1 MIWVSSDKNG
11 TKLKHSIILS
21 LPPYRNWN
29 TLKGGHFWRISCDI
43 VRYQHFLFFERYSQ
57 LNLSPK
63 KTEKR
68 HFFSRLVWLLSVGQ
82 AGLEAAIL
90 VDQEA
95 FSRNGTKKS
104 RAKPGPPNLLG
115 YSGWFRF
122 RPKFLTLGLRGWNYD
137 ETLRDFIFN
146 QKLSDLGMSLI
157 IFPSAR
163 AIPI

>member
-11 TKLKHSIILS
+11 TKLKHSIILF

-43 VRYQHFLFFERYSQ
+43 VRCQHFLFFERYSQ

-82 AGLEAAIL
+82 AGLELSSETKRHL
-90 VDQEA
+90 VGMGR
-95 FSRNGTKKS
+95 RNHEQNQDHRTYLDTPVGSDFVRNFLPWVSEDEIMMKLFAT
-104 RAKPGPPNLLG
+104 L
-115 YSGWFRF
+115 
-122 RPKFLTLGLRGWNYD
+122 FLTKN
-137 ETLRDFIFN
+137 
-146 QKLSDLGMSLI
+146 
-157 IFPSAR
+157 
-163 AIPI
+163 